1 MLDDLDVD
9 IAVLLIVAAV
19 IILGAFAEWREGE

>member
-9 IAVLLIVAAV
+9 IAVLLIVAVV
-19 IILGAFAEWREGE
+19 IVLGAFSMWGED

>member
-9 IAVLLIVAAV
+9 IAVLLIVAVV